1 MIWLVPPQHLTLDI
15 ETMAGD
21 PCEAEAALRRS
32 FSPNPSWKPATIGER
47 YLQALADK
55 QSKLALLDTSP
66 ILSVALRTES
76 DCRLLHWMP
85 LDADEVSGVPLE
97 RFQDER
103 AMLAKA
109 AEYLAIL
116 GPESVLVG
124 HNLRHFDLPRL
135 RLAMVRQRITLP
147 PCLACIDHPTYDTM
161 TLWRY
166 FTLEERPFVSLDQC
180 LELAGLASHKSAIS
194 GQDVG
199 RLIDSQQWRTIAAY
213 AIADV
218 LAQDMLYLVMTGQI
232 AAPDPPPEA
241 ATLQPAA
248 SAGAAQSQPV
258 EPHVVD
264 DTATTDQEQE
274 AIGHSIA
281 ALLIKYGITT
291 TTKTVENQA

>member
-1 MIWLVPPQHLTLDI
+1 MRNTAARAKAPPEVALTLGYDLEEPGLLAGATGLVTSNDI
-15 ETMAGD
+15 VRD
-21 PCEAEAALRRS
+21 PKFPMR
-32 FSPNPSWKPATIGER
+32 T
-47 YLQALADK
+47 LA
-55 QSKLALLDTSP
+55 
-66 ILSVALRTES
+66 R
-76 DCRLLHWMP
+76 
-85 LDADEVSGVPLE
+85 
-97 RFQDER
+97 
-103 AMLAKA
+103 
-109 AEYLAIL
+109 
-116 GPESVLVG
+116 
-124 HNLRHFDLPRL
+124 DLPRL

-180 LELAGLASHKSAIS
+180 LELAGLASHKSVIS

-274 AIGHSIA
+274 AIGRSIA

-291 TTKTVENQA
+291 TTKTAESQA